1 LPLAPSPFR
10 AGRRG
15 YTRSPL
21 QNATTASIV
30 AMTASIV
37 AMTASIV
44 AAEATVIAAVATVIA
59 LAVHMSMGCAGRQ
72 PNFGGRSLTTA
83 ARLPT

>member
-1 LPLAPSPFR
+1 MAPSPFR

-15 YTRSPL
+15 YTRSQL
-21 QNATTASIV
+21 RNATP
-30 AMTASIV
+30 ASIV

>member
-21 QNATTASIV
+21 QNAA
-30 AMTASIV
+30 
-37 AMTASIV
+37 TASIV
-44 AAEATVIAAVATVIA
+44 AAEATVIAAVATVMAAVATVIA